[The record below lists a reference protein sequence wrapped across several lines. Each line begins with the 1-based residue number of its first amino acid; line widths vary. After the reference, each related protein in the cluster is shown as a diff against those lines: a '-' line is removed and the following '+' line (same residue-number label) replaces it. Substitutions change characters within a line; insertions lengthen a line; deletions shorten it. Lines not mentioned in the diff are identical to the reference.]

1 MVSKCL
7 IPNCPVT
14 VKSFDESKSIFGPDL
29 AGVRGRITRSKPAHV
44 HVEYLTIPRSIVNG
58 YQEVI
63 LSVDVMFVDEV
74 PFLVSVSRG
83 INLIT
88 AEFTPV
94 LTAKNLAANI
104 KHILQVYMRGGF
116 KVSTLIMD
124 NEFDCLVP
132 LLPQLVVNT
141 PAAREHVTDIERR
154 IRTRYQGKRTRYQE
168 CFALQEATKAH
179 AD

>member
-1 MVSKCL
+1 M
-7 IPNCPVT
+7 IPATPEP
-14 VKSFDESKSIFGPDL
+14 KIPEDGPEPEFRREFFRDF
-29 AGVRGRITRSKPAHV
+29 
-44 HVEYLTIPRSIVNG
+44 EPR
-58 YQEVI
+58 
-63 LSVDVMFVDEV
+63 DVMFVDEV

-83 INLIT
+83 INLII

-94 LTAKNLAANI
+94 CTAKNLAANI

-116 KVSTLIMD
+116 KVSTLLMD